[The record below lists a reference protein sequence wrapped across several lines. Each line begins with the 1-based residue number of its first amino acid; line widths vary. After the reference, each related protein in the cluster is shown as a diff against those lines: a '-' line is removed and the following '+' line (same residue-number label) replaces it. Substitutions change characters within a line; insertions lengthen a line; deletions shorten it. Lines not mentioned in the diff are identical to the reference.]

1 MTDTST
7 PAAPP
12 RPATRRWLPRL
23 LRGTPF
29 RRYWSGHTVSLFGD
43 EISTL
48 ALPLFAVL
56 VLHAGPAQM
65 GYLIA
70 AALIPNLLFSVL
82 AGAWVDRCPRKRHIM
97 IIADIGRA
105 LLLAAVPVAFLLD
118 ALRLEHLYVVAF
130 LSGTLALLFALSDSV
145 VFVSLVPRK
154 DYVEANTLLHGSRAV
169 SYVAGPSIGG
179 ILVQTLTAPIALL
192 VDATSYLVSAVFLL
206 RIRPTEPAPSD
217 GERLGIGQG
226 LRFIAQSPVVRP
238 ILLATTTLNLFNFM
252 FTTLFVLYV
261 STELGVSPA
270 ALGAVLGAG
279 AFGALLGAAV
289 TGRVVRRLGIG
300 RALVLSLVLFPAPLM
315 LVPLAGGA
323 TPLVLGMLFAAEFLG
338 GLGVMMLDIT
348 DTSLQTAAI
357 PDALRA
363 RVSGAQRTINYGIRP
378 VGALLG
384 GTLGAT
390 LGVRTTL
397 WIATV
402 GAIAG
407 VLWVL
412 FSPVARLREL
422 PDEASERNT
431 GAQSA
436 PPPI

>member
-1 MTDTST
+1 MTDKVI
-7 PAAPP
+7 PAVSP
-12 RPATRRWLPRL
+12 RPEARHWLPRL

-70 AALIPNLLFSVL
+70 AALMPNLLFSLL
-82 AGAWVDRCPRKRHIM
+82 AGAWIDRRAHKRQIM

-105 LLLAAVPVAFLLD
+105 LLLVAVPVAFLLD
-118 ALRLEHLYVVAF
+118 VLRLEHLYVVAF
-130 LSGTLALLFALSDSV
+130 LTGTLALLFALSDSV

-154 DYVEANTLLHGSRAV
+154 DYVEANTLLHGSRATA
-169 SYVAGPSIGG
+169 YVAGPGIGG
-179 ILVQTLTAPIALL
+179 VLVQTLTAPIALL
-192 VDATSYLVSAVFLL
+192 VDAASYLVSAVFLW

-226 LRFIAQSPVVRP
+226 LRFIAHSPVVRP
-238 ILLATTTLNLFNFM
+238 ILLATTTLNLFNYM

-289 TGRVVRRLGIG
+289 TGPIVRRLGIG
-300 RALVLSLVLFPAPLM
+300 RALVLSLVLFPAPLIP
-315 LVPLAGGA
+315 VPLAGGA
-323 TPLVLGMLFAAEFLG
+323 TPLVLGMLFVAEFLG

-348 DTSLQTAAI
+348 DVSLQTAVI

-384 GTLGAT
+384 GAFRAT
-390 LGVRTTL
+390 LGVRPRSGSPRWARSRVWRRSPATAAATT
-397 WIATV
+397 
-402 GAIAG
+402 G
-407 VLWVL
+407 
-412 FSPVARLREL
+412 P
-422 PDEASERNT
+422 
-431 GAQSA
+431 
-436 PPPI
+436 

>member
-1 MTDTST
+1 VTGTLI
-7 PAAPP
+7 PAGSP

-29 RRYWSGHTVSLFGD
+29 RRYWSAHTVTLFGD
-43 EISTL
+43 EISAL

-56 VLHAGPAQM
+56 ILHAGPAQM

-70 AALIPNLLFSVL
+70 AALIPNLLFSLL
-82 AGAWVDRCPRKRHIM
+82 AGAWVDRRPRKRQIM

-105 LLLAAVPVAFLLD
+105 LLLVAVPVAFLLD
-118 ALRLEHLYVVAF
+118 VLRLEHLYVVAF

-145 VFVSLVPRK
+145 LFVSLVAKK
-154 DYVEANTLLHGSRAV
+154 DYVEANTLLHGSRAT
-169 SYVAGPSIGG
+169 SYVAGPGIGG
-179 ILVQTLTAPIALL
+179 VLVQTLTAPIALL
-192 VDATSYLVSAVFLL
+192 VDAASYLVSAVLLL

-217 GERLGIGQG
+217 AERLGIGQG
-226 LRFIAQSPVVRP
+226 LRFIAHSPIVRP
-238 ILLATTTLNLFNFM
+238 ILLGTTTLNLFNYM
-252 FTTLFVLYV
+252 FTALFVLYV
-261 STELGVSPA
+261 STELGISPA
-270 ALGAVLGAG
+270 ALGAVLAAG
-279 AFGALLGAAV
+279 ALGALLGAAV
-289 TGRVVRRLGIG
+289 TGPIVRRLGIG
-300 RALVLSLVLFPAPLM
+300 RTLVLSLVLFPAPLI

-323 TPLVLGMLFAAEFLG
+323 TPLVLGMLFVAEFFS
-338 GLGVMMLDIT
+338 GLGVMVLDIT
-348 DTSLQTAAI
+348 DVSLQTATI

-390 LGVRTTL
+390 LGVRPTL

-402 GAIAG
+402 GALAG

-412 FSPVARLREL
+412 WSPVARLREL
-422 PDEASERNT
+422 PEEASASSPRS
-431 GAQSA
+431 QSTH
-436 PPPI
+436 PQI